1 MSGTADRGSGLLPPD
16 PFAVVLGLFYPF
28 HVEQR
33 YLASNSFA
41 DNVFLLPLFDENLC
55 ILLDSVLGFHWLL
68 VPSSHPLCSA
78 LMANASFG
86 SLEESVEE
94 VENFSLDDFSLHI
107 SPDSAAALKT
117 IESSLV
123 GRLFS
128 RKPLSTGTLRKVLSG
143 MWRLQSGWK
152 FQEVDR
158 KTKTFVFRLS
168 SPAEVKRIL
177 NNGPWSPCD
186 GFLMVSAMP
195 EDGVWASADLSSLD
209 IWVKALGVPLPFLTD
224 DSAGKMASRLGKC
237 ISVDKV
243 RKNGILVRDFLRF
256 RVRINILCPMI
267 PGISLDDGHLEDVCS
282 GRKRVVLVDDG
293 RSVPLFGPW
302 LRDGSKL
309 ENGFALL
316 EVGDIHDIKALEKD
330 DSILGGSASAK
341 VGENGGAPSVRKD
354 ILPTG
359 MEGVPRQRSDTAFSV
374 AYNDY
379 VDLQFPTQHVER
391 VAEIFQKHLSPVRF
405 GAGCTNDECVGSRS
419 KSTYQLKRPKL
430 IGPKGIQKKP
440 VFRFSNRDLDLQ
452 IGNKRKKVSSISDLE
467 PGFTGESTGN
477 DCIAVLDNHRV
488 PDVFGEGSAVIIEA
502 DDNSPSETNIVP
514 KIVCLTGG
522 IEVSEV
528 PLSPSRLGGPPVTSG
543 GELVTDSSLLVA
555 SAPAV
560 LDGQVKAR
568 TVSALRGL
576 VLRENPD
583 VLFLMET
590 KLNLARMDVLWRQ
603 MGFFDAIIVEASG
616 ASGGLCLCWKAG
628 VVVSRLKAEKNLI
641 SVRFDNTLNVPSWI
655 GLFVYGPPVRGDRAS
670 FWESLALDI
679 THLSLP
685 WVVLGDLNALLD
697 NGDKVG
703 GNRVYPGDLQFL
715 SDFLFIS
722 GGVDLGCVGNF
733 FTWSNKRQH
742 PDLIK
747 ERLDRVISAPDWI
760 TLFPKA
766 GVSALP
772 IIYSDHAPIV
782 LDLLHDLENYHKPF
796 RFLDAWTSD
805 PSCKTVVQDAWKLAV
820 SGAKSFQLVSRIS
833 NTRKML
839 SKWNRE
845 VFGFCKEKL
854 VALEALL
861 LEVQQRNPSPVNLK
875 LEADILLEIE
885 EVSSRQ
891 SNIWRQKS
899 RELWLRDGDRNT
911 RFFHASTV
919 IRRKRNFISSVS
931 DDGVFWLRTRQEIG
945 NYFTNN
951 FKEVFSSSHPDIGQ
965 DLFELLPPVINDEMN
980 VELTRVPSEEEVR
993 KVVWSMAPLKSPGP
1007 DGMPGRFYRAHW
1019 STVGKDV
1026 VGTVIEFFR
1035 TGEFVKSL
1043 NRTFIV
1049 LIPKK
1054 NGASKFDEF
1063 RPISLCNFV
1072 YKVIAKLLANRLR
1085 VVLPLIISP
1094 FQSAFVPGRW
1104 IAENSIIAHEI
1115 LDSFKKK
1122 KGRSG
1127 FVGLKVDMS
1136 KAYDRLEWKFIDKV
1150 MEAFGFGDDFRK
1162 LVVKSISS
1170 VSFSVLLN
1178 GGPLRQFSP
1187 SRGLRQ
1193 GDPLSPFLFII
1204 CSEVLSRLLIQAE
1217 GRGLIH
1223 GFKVSP
1229 RCPPISHLM
1238 YADDTFLF
1246 CKAKASEIDT
1256 IIQCLLTYG
1265 KWSGQLINSAK
1276 SSVVFSA
1283 NTRDDIKDT
1292 ILSTLGYRPMTLE
1305 DKFLGNPVFFSKSMS
1320 RDFNFVVE
1328 KVKNRLEGWRC
1339 KLLSQASRTTL
1350 IKSVVSA
1357 TPLYPMSTFLL
1368 PLSLCSELDKLVRK
1382 FWWIGCVDKS
1392 RYLALTSWDSI
1403 CKPKEFGGLGI
1414 KKFFDL
1420 NLSLISKLGWCLA
1433 RGSDSLWCRVFRAKY
1448 CKRGDSFWSLS
1459 LPNSASRFARG
1470 VLVSRN
1476 LIRQETCWL
1485 MADGRNID
1493 VWHSPWIPGLTWEEY
1508 KAAFNPRIQQPK
1520 VVMLSE
1526 LCSVRGALDPSLLAG
1541 WFLPSVCSTILNIE
1555 ALPGA
1560 SQDTLVWRDSP
1571 DGSFSVKQAYLSL
1584 IKPRLG
1590 VSNMEWKKIWASP
1603 VQERIKLFL
1612 WKMKKNILPCG
1623 DRLRSVFGN
1632 SSVCVFCKGNND
1644 SLSHLFFHCSLAR
1657 ACWFASPYAL
1667 RNDLLCFGSDS
1678 EIVPWIFSSVCC
1690 PFLAPNDNDFP
1701 QFAAHLC
1708 YSIWHARNQLFH
1720 QGIVPSPSSIIEKVM
1735 AAINDYNRLLERHRF
1750 SVDEPLLDPA
1760 RTAQPVPKVVNFYVD
1775 AAVRGD
1781 LAFIAVVVLNE
1792 ERDFLDAL
1800 SAKVKCASP
1809 LEAECWA
1816 LCHAFSL
1823 CLRMNCEDANFFS
1836 DCLPLVSAIR
1846 GSTIPSWKL
1855 TNMFL
1860 HLYSCLNF
1868 DVNCCVFWI
1877 PRKDNSLA
1885 HNVAAWAASHNIV
1898 GPLGVG
1904 DVAPLVATMD

>member
-16 PFAVVLGLFYPF
+16 PFAVVLGFFYPF
-28 HVEQR
+28 HAEQR

-267 PGISLDDGHLEDVCS
+267 PGISLDDGHMEDVCS

-302 LRDGSKL
+302 LRDDSKL

-341 VGENGGAPSVRKD
+341 GYGGYCSPPPSGVTVDLVVGENGGAPSVRKD

-502 DDNSPSETNIVP
+502 DDNSLSETNFVP
-514 KIVCLTGG
+514 KRVCLTGG

-543 GELVTDSSLLVA
+543 GELETDSGLLVA

-560 LDGQVKAR
+560 LDGQVK
-568 TVSALRGL
+568 V
-576 VLRENPD
+576 
-583 VLFLMET
+583 
-590 KLNLARMDVLWRQ
+590 
-603 MGFFDAIIVEASG
+603 
-616 ASGGLCLCWKAG
+616 
-628 VVVSRLKAEKNLI
+628 
-641 SVRFDNTLNVPSWI
+641 
-655 GLFVYGPPVRGDRAS
+655 GD
-670 FWESLALDI
+670 
-679 THLSLP
+679 
-685 WVVLGDLNALLD
+685 
-697 NGDKVG
+697 
-703 GNRVYPGDLQFL
+703 
-715 SDFLFIS
+715 
-722 GGVDLGCVGNF
+722 
-733 FTWSNKRQH
+733 
-742 PDLIK
+742 
-747 ERLDRVISAPDWI
+747 
-760 TLFPKA
+760 
-766 GVSALP
+766 
-772 IIYSDHAPIV
+772 
-782 LDLLHDLENYHKPF
+782 
-796 RFLDAWTSD
+796 
-805 PSCKTVVQDAWKLAV
+805 SC
-820 SGAKSFQLVSRIS
+820 
-833 NTRKML
+833 
-839 SKWNRE
+839 
-845 VFGFCKEKL
+845 
-854 VALEALL
+854 
-861 LEVQQRNPSPVNLK
+861 
-875 LEADILLEIE
+875 
-885 EVSSRQ
+885 
-891 SNIWRQKS
+891 
-899 RELWLRDGDRNT
+899 
-911 RFFHASTV
+911 
-919 IRRKRNFISSVS
+919 VS
-931 DDGVFWLRTRQEIG
+931 DA
-945 NYFTNN
+945 
-951 FKEVFSSSHPDIGQ
+951 
-965 DLFELLPPVINDEMN
+965 
-980 VELTRVPSEEEVR
+980 RVPLLV
-993 KVVWSMAPLKSPGP
+993 
-1007 DGMPGRFYRAHW
+1007 H
-1019 STVGKDV
+1019 
-1026 VGTVIEFFR
+1026 
-1035 TGEFVKSL
+1035 SL
-1043 NRTFIV
+1043 
-1049 LIPKK
+1049 
-1054 NGASKFDEF
+1054 
-1063 RPISLCNFV
+1063 
-1072 YKVIAKLLANRLR
+1072 
-1085 VVLPLIISP
+1085 
-1094 FQSAFVPGRW
+1094 
-1104 IAENSIIAHEI
+1104 
-1115 LDSFKKK
+1115 
-1122 KGRSG
+1122 
-1127 FVGLKVDMS
+1127 
-1136 KAYDRLEWKFIDKV
+1136 
-1150 MEAFGFGDDFRK
+1150 
-1162 LVVKSISS
+1162 
-1170 VSFSVLLN
+1170 
-1178 GGPLRQFSP
+1178 
-1187 SRGLRQ
+1187 
-1193 GDPLSPFLFII
+1193 
-1204 CSEVLSRLLIQAE
+1204 
-1217 GRGLIH
+1217 
-1223 GFKVSP
+1223 
-1229 RCPPISHLM
+1229 
-1238 YADDTFLF
+1238 
-1246 CKAKASEIDT
+1246 
-1256 IIQCLLTYG
+1256 
-1265 KWSGQLINSAK
+1265 
-1276 SSVVFSA
+1276 
-1283 NTRDDIKDT
+1283 
-1292 ILSTLGYRPMTLE
+1292 
-1305 DKFLGNPVFFSKSMS
+1305 
-1320 RDFNFVVE
+1320 
-1328 KVKNRLEGWRC
+1328 
-1339 KLLSQASRTTL
+1339 
-1350 IKSVVSA
+1350 
-1357 TPLYPMSTFLL
+1357 
-1368 PLSLCSELDKLVRK
+1368 
-1382 FWWIGCVDKS
+1382 
-1392 RYLALTSWDSI
+1392 
-1403 CKPKEFGGLGI
+1403 
-1414 KKFFDL
+1414 
-1420 NLSLISKLGWCLA
+1420 
-1433 RGSDSLWCRVFRAKY
+1433 
-1448 CKRGDSFWSLS
+1448 RGDSFWSLS

-1476 LIRQETCWL
+1476 LIRHETCWL

-1584 IKPRLG
+1584 IKPRLR

-1657 ACWFASPYAL
+1657 ARWFASPYAL
-1667 RNDLLCFGSDS
+1667 RSDLLCFGSDS

-1735 AAINDYNRLLERHRF
+1735 AAINDYNRLLERGRV
-1750 SVDEPLLDPA
+1750 SVDEPLLEPA